1 MEVHPLSRYPQATLD
16 NLLASIPFY
25 KTVQQT
31 DQYQYDLLMRYSRVS
46 EFRPGEVLMEQ
57 GQNDQWLYFLLKGQ
71 LAVLVGDTKAERKVV
86 NYLTPGEVF
95 GDLAVLVD
103 HQRTATVIA
112 DSNCKRVL
120 VFGTD
125 FTVFGE
131 LTDISKISLFT
142 KLVYYRNMVH
152 NLRWK
157 LEVYRM
163 SYPEHSFA
171 SNHRKVKLY
180 IGKKDTLEEL
190 ISLDEQA
197 RALARLLVQWNLEF
211 DRLAISPRDKLDYTT
226 LAAIG

>member
-1 MEVHPLSRYPQATLD
+1 MDVYPLNRYPQEVLDTL
-16 NLLASIPFY
+16 LSSIPFY
-25 KTVQQT
+25 KTVQQGN
-31 DQYQYDLLMRYSRVS
+31 QYQYHLLMGYSRVS
-46 EFRPGEVLMEQ
+46 EFQPGETLLEQ
-57 GQNDQWLYFLLKGQ
+57 GQNDNWLYFLLKGQ
-71 LAVLVGDTKAERKVV
+71 LAVLVGGPTTDKKIV

-103 HQRTATVIA
+103 HERTATVVA
-112 DSNCKRVL
+112 DCHCKRAL

-131 LTDISKISLFT
+131 LNDFSKILLAT
-142 KLVYYRNMVH
+142 KLIYYRNMVH

-180 IGKKDTLEEL
+180 TGKKETLEEL
-190 ISLDEQA
+190 LSLDEQA
-197 RALARLLVQWNLEF
+197 RLLARLLVQWNLEF
-211 DRLAISPRDKLDYTT
+211 DRLAISPQGKLDYDS
-226 LAAIG
+226 LAALD